1 MRRKTLPVIIGAL
14 MILVGAIWTLQ
25 GLGYI
30 GGSGMSGKSVW
41 AIVGPIVAGFGAGL
55 IYVASRGTAGRR

>member
-30 GGSGMSGKSVW
+30 GGS
-41 AIVGPIVAGFGAGL
+41 PIVAGFGAGL